1 MIGKIK
7 GKNNSESGDL
17 GQVYFWAIGGNGK
30 TDRGF
35 CVYSHR
41 KYPKEENFTKDITF
55 VTTFSWTLP
64 QPEFFFCGYYG
75 SVLCILINFLRVS
88 TKFWQHYRR

>member
-1 MIGKIK
+1 MTV
-7 GKNNSESGDL
+7 S
-17 GQVYFWAIGGNGK
+17 FWAIGGNGK

-64 QPEFFFCGYYG
+64 QPEFFFVVIMALFCAY
-75 SVLCILINFLRVS
+75 
-88 TKFWQHYRR
+88 